1 MLKITLKL
9 IISYFIATIIAGLVC
24 LHRGD
29 EIEALEKIFMLW
41 LPVSVI
47 YSLITITVLTRLS
60 IVKLS
65 GMVELCGFCIGMFLL
80 LFGWPPYVWILELAI
95 ISVAM
100 QCLCIAVVILLRWFV
115 FRKFGK

>member
-1 MLKITLKL
+1 
-9 IISYFIATIIAGLVC
+9 
-24 LHRGD
+24 
-29 EIEALEKIFMLW
+29 
-41 LPVSVI
+41 
-47 YSLITITVLTRLS
+47 
-60 IVKLS
+60 
-65 GMVELCGFCIGMFLL
+65 MFLL